1 MLEGTKLRFGKFL
14 LHQQS
19 EEIPIKI
26 LTYNVHSCVGSDGQ
40 PSQGRIAE
48 VIAAC
53 EPDVVA
59 LQELD
64 VGRKRTG
71 SVDQAHAI
79 ATHLSMKLFFHPA
92 IQIAEEQYGDAILTS
107 LDMRLIK
114 AGPLPSFGERRGA
127 LWVEATYRGN
137 AFNIVNTHLG
147 LSRRDRSAQVAALL
161 GPGWLGH
168 ADCRSPKILLGD
180 FNAVRSSLAYRQIS
194 TQFTDA
200 WAAGGPGRP
209 GKTFP
214 SRLPL
219 VRIDHIFVER
229 STKVTDVGVIS
240 GRAARMASDHL
251 PLYATIS
258 MSRQ

>member
-1 MLEGTKLRFGKFL
+1 MLKGTKVGFGKFL
-14 LHQQS
+14 LHRHC
-19 EEIPIKI
+19 EEIAIKI

-40 PSQGRIAE
+40 PSPGRIAE

-53 EPDVVA
+53 DPDVVA

-79 ATHLSMKLFFHPA
+79 ATQLSMRLFFHPA
-92 IQIAEEQYGDAILTS
+92 IQVAEEQYGDAILTS

-127 LWVEATYRGN
+127 LWVEANYRGN
-137 AFNIVNTHLG
+137 IVNIINTHLG

-180 FNAVRSSLAYRQIS
+180 FNAGRSSLAYRQIS
-194 TQFTDA
+194 NQFADV
-200 WAAGGPGRP
+200 WAGGTGRP
-209 GKTFP
+209 RKTFP

-229 STKVTDVGVIS
+229 SMQVTDVGVVS
-240 GRAARMASDHL
+240 GRTARMASDHL
-251 PLYATIS
+251 PLYATIA
-258 MSRQ
+258 MSKT

>member
-1 MLEGTKLRFGKFL
+1 M
-14 LHQQS
+14 
-19 EEIPIKI
+19 
-26 LTYNVHSCVGSDGQ
+26 
-40 PSQGRIAE
+40 GR
-48 VIAAC
+48 
-53 EPDVVA
+53 
-59 LQELD
+59 
-64 VGRKRTG
+64 RRTG
-71 SVDQAHAI
+71 AVDQAHSI
-79 ATHLSMKLFFHPA
+79 ATCLGMKSLFHPA

-127 LWVEATYRGN
+127 LWVEGSYRGN
-137 AFNIVNTHLG
+137 AFNLVNTHLG
-147 LSRRDRSAQVAALL
+147 LTRRDRSAQVAALL

-180 FNAVRSSLAYRQIS
+180 FNAVRSSMAYRQIS
-194 TQFTDA
+194 DQLADV
-200 WAAGGPGRP
+200 WAGGLGRP
-209 GKTFP
+209 RKTFP

-229 STKVTDVGVIS
+229 SIKVIDVGVVD

-258 MSRQ
+258 MSST